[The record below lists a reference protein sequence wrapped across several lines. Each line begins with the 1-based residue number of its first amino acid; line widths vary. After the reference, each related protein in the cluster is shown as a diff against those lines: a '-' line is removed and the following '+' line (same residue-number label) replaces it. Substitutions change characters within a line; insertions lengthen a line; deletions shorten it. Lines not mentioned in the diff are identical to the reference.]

1 MLTSEIW
8 EPGLKSASHNNKFK
22 RSKEEMEG
30 FPGGLVVKNPP
41 ANAGNTGSIPGQR
54 GYYMQLSPV
63 HHTIEPVL

>member
-1 MLTSEIW
+1 
-8 EPGLKSASHNNKFK
+8 
-22 RSKEEMEG
+22 MEG